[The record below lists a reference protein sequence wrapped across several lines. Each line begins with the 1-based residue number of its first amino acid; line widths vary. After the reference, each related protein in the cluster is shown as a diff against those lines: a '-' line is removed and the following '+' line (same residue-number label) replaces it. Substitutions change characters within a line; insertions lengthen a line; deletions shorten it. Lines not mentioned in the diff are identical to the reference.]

1 MTDAV
6 LKMYEYA
13 DLRPARTTDVPAVGD
28 RVEFT
33 LADGAATAIGR
44 VATVLPGDFIVVS
57 LDGIGNFIVPP
68 GRATVIAR
76 AN

>member
-1 MTDAV
+1 MTDDV
-6 LKMYEYA
+6 LKMFEYA
-13 DLRPARTTDVPAVGD
+13 DLRPARTTDVPAVHD
-28 RVEFT
+28 LVEFT
-33 LADGAATAIGR
+33 LFDGVASATGR

-57 LDGIGNFIVPP
+57 ISGIGNFIVPP